1 MVALEGFINIDFL
14 GSIFLDFAKEVKI
27 EMKYEFERT
36 HSGFNV
42 QFFDKIIQ
50 KQENSIEFW

>member
-42 QFFDKIIQ
+42 QLFDKIIQ
-50 KQENSIEFW
+50 KQEISIEF